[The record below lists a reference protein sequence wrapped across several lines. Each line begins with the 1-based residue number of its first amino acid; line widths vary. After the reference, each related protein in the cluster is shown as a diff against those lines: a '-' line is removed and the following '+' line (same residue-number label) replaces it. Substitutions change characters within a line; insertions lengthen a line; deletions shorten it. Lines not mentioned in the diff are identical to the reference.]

1 VSNQESAASVVTA
14 SSDERY
20 DAVVVGARV
29 AGSTV
34 ATVLAGAGQRVLLV
48 DRDTFPSDTVSTHQ
62 LFPDSLHMLDELG
75 AGDRLRAAHR
85 LRPVGYSWR
94 VLGHAVAGGFTPIG
108 GHDRTVSIRRIAL
121 DAALVETA
129 AAAGAQLR
137 LQSRVTDLIGSGTDA
152 DPVRGVVL
160 DDGQRILAPWVIGA
174 DGRTSTVARLL
185 GLPKTRERRG
195 EMAMLFAYW
204 EGLPHSDWC
213 HLDVHERSGLM
224 SAPCEDDLHL
234 LSVAG
239 PPEISRGPAA
249 RRQETYL
256 AMLRRFPAVL
266 NPRLLDQA
274 RQVSAVVAVPETML
288 RGFERQ
294 ATGPGWALVG
304 DSGLFKH
311 PVTAQGIGD
320 ALAQGWYV
328 GRALASGE
336 GLSDFADWR
345 DERSAGHYDWSY
357 QAARFPSQHAAA
369 TYAGLAADEEASVEF
384 LDIFTKRHRPQDV
397 LTPARTARWRAA
409 WTYEEGLTE
418 LRGLLEGIDEA
429 ALLVT
434 VPATPDWNV
443 AQLVAHLAGVAED
456 SARGQYFA
464 GAMDAWQNPELARA
478 RDDWTAGHVQT
489 HTARARELLLG
500 DVDHHGSRLVSAL
513 RRGDGPFAEA
523 PPWLVVASVGDIA
536 VHLADL
542 REALG
547 LPPDETGPV
556 AASGF
561 GLYRDWLHQRLVQSG
576 LPALRLSDGR
586 REWLLGEGELVASV
600 TVDAYEL
607 FRMVS
612 GRRSARQIAGYAWTG
627 DPAPYL
633 PVISPY
639 PLPD

>member
-1 VSNQESAASVVTA
+1 MSEQESAGPVVRA

-29 AGSTV
+29 AGSSV
-34 ATVLAGAGQRVLLV
+34 ATLLARAGRRVLLV

-62 LFPDSLHMLDELG
+62 LFPDSLEVLDELG

-108 GHDRTVSIRRIAL
+108 GHDRTISIRRIAL

-129 AAAGAQLR
+129 AAAGAELR
-137 LQSRVTDLIGSGTDA
+137 LQSRVTDLVGSGTEA
-152 DPVRGVVL
+152 DPVRGVIL
-160 DDGQRILAPWVIGA
+160 DDDQRILAPWVIGA

-185 GLPKTRERRG
+185 GLAKTSERRG

-224 SAPCEDDLHL
+224 SAPCEDDVHL

-239 PPEISRGPAA
+239 PPEITRGPAA

-266 NPRLLDQA
+266 NPRLLD
-274 RQVSAVVAVPETML
+274 RTHQVSPVVAVPETML
-288 RGFERQ
+288 RGFARQ

-320 ALAQGWYV
+320 ALAQGRYV

-336 GLSDFADWR
+336 DLSDYAAWR
-345 DERSAGHYDWSY
+345 EERSAGHYDWSY
-357 QAARFPSQHAAA
+357 QAARFPSQRAAA
-369 TYAGLAADEEASVEF
+369 TYAGLAADQEARVEF
-384 LDIFTKRHRPQDV
+384 LDTFTKRRRPEEV
-397 LTPARTARWRAA
+397 LTAARTARWRAA
-409 WTYEEGLTE
+409 WAYEEGLNE
-418 LRGLLEGIDEA
+418 LRGLLEGIDDA

-434 VPATPDWNV
+434 VPACPDWNV

-456 SARGQYFA
+456 SGRGQYFA
-464 GAMDAWQNPELARA
+464 GAMDAWQDPALARA
-478 RDDWTAGHVQT
+478 RDDWTAGHVERRA
-489 HTARARELLLG
+489 ARSRELLLC
-500 DVDHHGSRLVSAL
+500 DVDHHGSRLVAEL
-513 RRGDGPFAEA
+513 RRGDGAFAEA
-523 PPWLVVASVGDIA
+523 PPWVVVASVGDLS

-547 LPPDETGPV
+547 FPPDETGPV

-586 REWLLGEGELVASV
+586 REWLVGEGGPAASV
-600 TVDAYEL
+600 TADAYEL
-607 FRMVS
+607 FRMLS
-612 GRRSARQIAGYAWTG
+612 GRRSARQITDYEWTG
-627 DPAPYL
+627 DPTPYL
-633 PVISPY
+633 TVISPY
-639 PLPD
+639 GLPA